1 MMDKLEYHYVIKWV
15 QSYPELQE
23 LIDRQ
28 WEELLQSSD
37 LAEAKAVI
45 DKIKST
51 L

>member
-1 MMDKLEYHYVIKWV
+1 MDKLEYHYVIKWV
-15 QSYPELQE
+15 QGYPELQE

-37 LAEAKAVI
+37 LAEAKAII

-51 L
+51 LQ